1 MLKKGLLVFVPL
13 LAAAGPIALF
23 SAPQWW
29 SQVTA
34 SVSPSASAARQS
46 GRSAFVASPSSGGT
60 DAPADPA
67 APGSLDDVPM
77 YDLGDVVRFDLSPD
91 WVVARWPRVS
101 AGLAYLELQGYRVPL
116 VTGTAEDD
124 LAGSL
129 TYYFNPQQQLQRIT
143 FQGTT
148 GNAGRLVSHV
158 TSRFGLA
165 RRRINDASVFLYV
178 VPGPDGKATSFLWI
192 RPAPVVK
199 ADDPHRRFEVAMV
212 LERPEKR

>member
-1 MLKKGLLVFVPL
+1 MLKKGFLVLVPL

-23 SAPQWW
+23 SAAGWW

-34 SVSPSASAARQS
+34 SVSPSSSTQKQGGLSALLS
-46 GRSAFVASPSSGGT
+46 GSSSGGT
-60 DAPADPA
+60 A
-67 APGSLDDVPM
+67 ASATSAAGGSLEDVPT
-77 YDLGDVVRFDLSPD
+77 YDLADVFRFDLSPD

-101 AGLAYLELQGYRVPL
+101 AGLGYLELQGYRVPL

-124 LAGSL
+124 VAGAL
-129 TYYFNPQQQLQRIT
+129 TYYFNPRQQLQRIT

-165 RRRINDASVFLYV
+165 RRRINDASVFLYEI
-178 VPGPDGKATSFLWI
+178 PGPDGRATSFLWI
-192 RPAPVVK
+192 RPVPVVK
-199 ADDPHRRFEVAMV
+199 ASDPHRRFEVALV
-212 LERPEKR
+212 IERPEKR